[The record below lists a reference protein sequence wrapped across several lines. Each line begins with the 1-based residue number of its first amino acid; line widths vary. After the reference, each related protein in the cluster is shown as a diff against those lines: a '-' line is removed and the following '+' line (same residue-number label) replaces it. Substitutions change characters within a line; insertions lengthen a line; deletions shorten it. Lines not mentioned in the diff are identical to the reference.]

1 MTQEINYEF
10 NSLNNNLDNKWIDEF
25 EKTDKLY
32 QGFYKENN
40 YYVNVHYV
48 YINKN
53 SEIEKIREHS
63 VYMSKPNY
71 ILRDEILGLIK
82 RNSID
87 NDKRYTLL
95 SILKINI
102 TLDPNEIK
110 EFLVEEY
117 IDFYKDKF
125 CSVVKNIDNILFEQ
139 TINMF
144 QDLNDIIILFF
155 EKSNT
160 NINLNTVTKKIYLN
174 TKLGHKKTIKKQYKD
189 N

>member
-10 NSLNNNLDNKWIDEF
+10 NSLDNKWIDEF

-53 SEIEKIREHS
+53 SEIEKIKEQS
-63 VYMSKPNY
+63 IYMSKPNF

-82 RNSID
+82 RNAID
-87 NDKRYTLL
+87 SEKRYKLL

-110 EFLVEEY
+110 EFLIGDY
-117 IDFYKDKF
+117 TDFYKDKF

-155 EKSNT
+155 ENSNT
-160 NINLNTVTKKIYLN
+160 NTNSNTVTKKIYLN

>member
-1 MTQEINYEF
+1 MTQEINYDF
-10 NSLNNNLDNKWIDEF
+10 KSLDNKWIDDF
-25 EKTDKLY
+25 DKNDKLY

-53 SEIEKIREHS
+53 SEIEKIKEQS

-87 NDKRYTLL
+87 SEKRYTLL

-102 TLDPNEIK
+102 TLEPNEIK
-110 EFLVEEY
+110 EFLVEDY

-160 NINLNTVTKKIYLN
+160 NMNPNNITKKIYLN
-174 TKLGHKKTIKKQYKD
+174 TKLGHKKTIKKPI
-189 N
+189 

>member
-10 NSLNNNLDNKWIDEF
+10 DTLDNKWIDEF
-25 EKTDKLY
+25 EQNDKLY
-32 QGFYKENN
+32 EGFYKENN

-53 SEIEKIREHS
+53 SEIEKIKEHS

-71 ILRDEILGLIK
+71 ILRDELLGLIK

-87 NDKRYTLL
+87 CEKRYTLL

-110 EFLVEEY
+110 DFLVEDY

-125 CSVVKNIDNILFEQ
+125 CSVIKNIDNILFEQ

-155 EKSNT
+155 ENSNT
-160 NINLNTVTKKIYLN
+160 NNTPRNVTKKIYLN
-174 TKLGHKKTIKKQYKD
+174 TKIWHKKTIKKQYKD

>member
-1 MTQEINYEF
+1 MTHKIDNHV
-10 NSLNNNLDNKWIDEF
+10 NNLDNKWIVEF

-53 SEIEKIREHS
+53 SEIEKIKEHS

-87 NDKRYTLL
+87 CDKRYTLL

-102 TLDPNEIK
+102 TLDPTEIQ
-110 EFLVEEY
+110 EFLLENGV
-117 IDFYKDKF
+117 DFYKDRF
-125 CSVVKNIDNILFEQ
+125 CSVIKNIDNILFEQ

-144 QDLNDIIILFF
+144 QDLNDIFIIFY
-155 EKSNT
+155 EKTNT
-160 NINLNTVTKKIYLN
+160 NTTPHNVTKKIFLH
-174 TKLGHKKTIKKQYKD
+174 THSGHKKTIKKQYKD
-189 N
+189 

>member
-1 MTQEINYEF
+1 MTQEINYDF
-10 NSLNNNLDNKWIDEF
+10 KSLDNKWIDDF
-25 EKTDKLY
+25 DKNDKLY
-32 QGFYKENN
+32 EGFYKENN

-53 SEIEKIREHS
+53 SEIEKIKEQS

-71 ILRDEILGLIK
+71 IFRDEILGLIK

-87 NDKRYTLL
+87 SEKRYTLL

-110 EFLVEEY
+110 EFLVEDY

-160 NINLNTVTKKIYLN
+160 NTNLNNVTKKIYLN
-174 TKLGHKKTIKKQYKD
+174 TKLGHKKTIKKPI
-189 N
+189 

>member
-1 MTQEINYEF
+1 MTQEINYDF
-10 NSLNNNLDNKWIDEF
+10 KSLDNKWIDDFDEN
-25 EKTDKLY
+25 DKLY
-32 QGFYKENN
+32 EGFYKENN

-53 SEIEKIREHS
+53 SEIEKIKEQS

-87 NDKRYTLL
+87 SEKRYTLL

-102 TLDPNEIK
+102 TLEPNEIK
-110 EFLVEEY
+110 EFLVEDY

-125 CSVVKNIDNILFEQ
+125 CSVIKNIDNILFEQ

-174 TKLGHKKTIKKQYKD
+174 TKIGHKKTIKKQYKD

>member
-1 MTQEINYEF
+1 MTQEINYDF
-10 NSLNNNLDNKWIDEF
+10 KSLDNKWIDDFDEN
-25 EKTDKLY
+25 DKLY
-32 QGFYKENN
+32 EGFYKENN

-53 SEIEKIREHS
+53 SEIEKIKEQS

-87 NDKRYTLL
+87 SEKRYTLL

-102 TLDPNEIK
+102 TLEPNEIK
-110 EFLVEEY
+110 EFLVEDY

-125 CSVVKNIDNILFEQ
+125 CSVIKNIDNILFEQ

-160 NINLNTVTKKIYLN
+160 NMNHNNVTKKIYLN

-189 N
+189 I